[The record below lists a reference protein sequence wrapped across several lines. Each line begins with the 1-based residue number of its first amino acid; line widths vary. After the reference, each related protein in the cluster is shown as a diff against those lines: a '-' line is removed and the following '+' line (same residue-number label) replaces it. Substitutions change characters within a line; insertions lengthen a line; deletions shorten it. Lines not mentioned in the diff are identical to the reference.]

1 MLPHRARALSE
12 PFPRLVRQHLAREHN
27 DFCYVSCVCRHP
39 SPYKEV
45 SPCGEAE
52 AFRPGGRALSQ
63 LEHDASYTIG
73 VNVGHPQSWLAMITR
88 CNGWRNRKTRSRVIS
103 MVVRMNRRQCGKL
116 ATGLR
121 RSMLPNRSENGSSS
135 GELETPMLKR
145 QIRAVRTMRDLLLA
159 SEHCPLTGEFYT
171 PGAFALLA

>member
-1 MLPHRARALSE
+1 
-12 PFPRLVRQHLAREHN
+12 
-27 DFCYVSCVCRHP
+27 
-39 SPYKEV
+39 
-45 SPCGEAE
+45 
-52 AFRPGGRALSQ
+52 
-63 LEHDASYTIG
+63 
-73 VNVGHPQSWLAMITR
+73 
-88 CNGWRNRKTRSRVIS
+88 